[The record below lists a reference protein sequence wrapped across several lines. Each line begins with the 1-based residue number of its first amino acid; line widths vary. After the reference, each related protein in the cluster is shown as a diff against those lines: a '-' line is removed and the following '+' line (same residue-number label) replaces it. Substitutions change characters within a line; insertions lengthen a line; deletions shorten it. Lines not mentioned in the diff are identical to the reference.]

1 MGDPFKPLTDF
12 GKNMEKGFGVFKEI
26 GERMKRIKYG
36 FDDIGNGIKNEFKGL
51 GDGLNIGVT
60 DIGRLLEYVFIFV
73 GSYINCSV
81 YFLTNLKSC
90 LFYYIMDFF
99 GQVCYLPFRL
109 ALWFFSVLNKVLG
122 TNNKVLESMVDKFW
136 IYVEVVDKIV
146 YKYGNF
152 HISHYPRDV
161 RRRCYVCRRLKQR
174 VIVRQGDKVNDDFS
188 KDGAIAQEFAKGINQ
203 MKDGGKNI
211 KSALTDPF

>member
-26 GERMKRIKYG
+26 GERLKRIKYG

-60 DIGRLLEYVFIFV
+60 DIGRLIEYVFIFT

-81 YFLTNLKSC
+81 YFLSNLKGC
-90 LFYYIMDFF
+90 LFYYLMDLL
-99 GQVCYLPFRL
+99 GQLFYLPVKIS
-109 ALWFFSVLNKVLG
+109 LWFFSWFMPKNKVF
-122 TNNKVLESMVDKFW
+122 KKMVDKLW
-136 IYVEVVDKIV
+136 IKVEAADKIV
-146 YKYGNF
+146 YNYLSF
-152 HISHYPRDV
+152 HISHYPKEV
-161 RRRCYVCRRLKQR
+161 RQRCYVCRRLKQH
-174 VIVRQGDKVNDDFS
+174 VIVRQGDRVNDDFS

-203 MKDGGKNI
+203 AKAGGSTI
-211 KSALTDPF
+211 KHALTDPF

>member
-26 GERMKRIKYG
+26 GERLKRIKYG

-60 DIGRLLEYVFIFV
+60 DIGRLLEYVFIFT
-73 GSYINCSV
+73 GSYINCGV
-81 YFLTNLKSC
+81 HFLKNLKGC
-90 LFYYIMDFF
+90 IFYYLMEAL
-99 GQVCYLPFRL
+99 GQILYLPVRFVIWL
-109 ALWFFSVLNKVLG
+109 LKVCKLGNMQPYADKLW
-122 TNNKVLESMVDKFW
+122 T
-136 IYVEVVDKIV
+136 YVEKGDKLI
-146 YKYGNF
+146 YNYANM
-152 HISHYPRDV
+152 HISHYPKSV
-161 RRRCYVCRRLKQR
+161 RQTCYVCRRLKQR

-211 KSALTDPF
+211 NSALTEPF